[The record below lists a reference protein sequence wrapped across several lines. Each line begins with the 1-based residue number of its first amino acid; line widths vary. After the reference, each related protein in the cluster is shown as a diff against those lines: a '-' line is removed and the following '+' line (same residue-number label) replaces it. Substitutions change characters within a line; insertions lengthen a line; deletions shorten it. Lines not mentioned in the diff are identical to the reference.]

1 MFSQEKNNAN
11 TKDGVETIVGPS
23 LKVKGNFKGKGN
35 IIVEGEV
42 DGNLKTEGY
51 VYIGDKAQIT
61 ANIEAK
67 TARIGGIVTG
77 NVKIKEH
84 LDIVKSAHI
93 NGDIECKSLSVEK
106 GAQLN
111 GKCSMAN
118 PNQGSNSS
126 EQSPKKEKNKQ
137 EK

>member
-1 MFSQEKNNAN
+1 MFSQEKTTAN

-51 VYIGDKAQIT
+51 VYIGDKAKIT
-61 ANIEAK
+61 ANIDAK
-67 TARIGGIVTG
+67 TARIGGVVAG

-84 LDIVKSAHI
+84 LEVVKSARV
-93 NGDIECKSLSVEK
+93 NGDIECNSLSVEK

-111 GKCSMAN
+111 GKCSMGEPDKN
-118 PNQGSNSS
+118 SGSA
-126 EQSPKKEKNKQ
+126 EQTQNKEKSK
-137 EK
+137 

>member
-1 MFSQEKNNAN
+1 MFSQEKTTAN

-51 VYIGDKAQIT
+51 VYIGDKAKIT

-67 TARIGGIVTG
+67 TARIGGMVTG
-77 NVKIKEH
+77 NVKTKEH
-84 LDIVKSAHI
+84 LEIVKSARI
-93 NGDIECKSLSVEK
+93 NGDIECGSLSVEK
-106 GAQLN
+106 GAQIN
-111 GKCSMAN
+111 GKCNMGD
-118 PNQGSNSS
+118 PDKKS
-126 EQSPKKEKNKQ
+126 ETSGTNTEQKKK
-137 EK
+137 